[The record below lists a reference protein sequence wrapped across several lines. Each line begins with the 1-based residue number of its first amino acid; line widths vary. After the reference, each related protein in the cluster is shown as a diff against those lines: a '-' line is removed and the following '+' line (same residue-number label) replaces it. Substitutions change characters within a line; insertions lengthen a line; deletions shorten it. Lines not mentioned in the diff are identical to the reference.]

1 MDHDHDGLSG
11 ARLTLDAY
19 NATLLIAFIAIFVTI
34 CGDRMWSA
42 VRFVLHQLRAGA
54 ERRGADDEHLQL
66 LTVHSAM
73 PGIAWDAP
81 KLMWTTI
88 RQTGRRDTSKVCY
101 VAVLA
106 FLALSNFI
114 AWTAAGVLSAWVA
127 VSNGPLIYVSPGCGF
142 YTDPSDSV
150 SFAPAAGFQ
159 ARLLNSSR
167 IADEYVQTCYNTS
180 SSSNSLCQQFVQ
192 QDIKWTGKSNAT
204 CPFASGM
211 CLGGDNA
218 AFEMDSNMIDSHDT
232 LGLNAA
238 KENRVLYRRKSTC
251 APVVTREPYAE
262 LIPGRYPGEEYAL
275 YYYGNT
281 FSSLN
286 YTYQLSTYA
295 QRGPAG
301 YILRFIHYHFP
312 ASRPR
317 QLTLH
322 SPTSGMS
329 APGGFMPIPEIAR
342 SDAEVTLFFLVQNL
356 LAYTGPVDDLF
367 FAAHTQPTTYKLP
380 FSNDTYTLY
389 YNDKLVSVMGCIDQH
404 QICKP
409 GSGEGPN
416 CSALSSA
423 ENLWSEVAK
432 LELNQVQQDT
442 AYVIQLEILGGEM
455 LNSIA
460 GRGAVA
466 LKAQGTVFNNI
477 NVPLPDNQWTLEV
490 GGWFSI
496 ALARLQHAIV
506 EYSTGP
512 AHTDS
517 EKYQRD
523 TSSSLVRIYANTCN
537 RQKGRQL
544 SSSTNYL
551 TFNGVGLLI
560 ISVVGVIVL
569 LISPLL
575 ELIVG
580 FRRSGKWSQRHL
592 EWKLH
597 GEFQR
602 VASQSFQL
610 TSPRSGGS
618 GSEPSSLVGQGDT
631 NGRLAITPPHRQD
644 DQSLQLYAV
653 VGGGQE
659 PSHDPS
665 NLVPPQTID
674 HNRA

>member
-1 MDHDHDGLSG
+1 MSSAARVYEGFWMDHDHDRLSS

-34 CGDRMWSA
+34 CGHRMWSA

-81 KLMWTTI
+81 KLMWTTT
-88 RQTGRRDTSKVCY
+88 RQTGRRDASTVCY

-106 FLALSNFI
+106 FLALFNFV
-114 AWTAAGVLSAWVA
+114 AWTAAGVLSAWIA
-127 VSNGPLIYVSPGCGF
+127 VSNGPLIYVSPDCGF
-142 YTDPSDSV
+142 YADPSDSV
-150 SFAPAAGFQ
+150 SFTPAAGFQ
-159 ARLLNSSR
+159 ARKTES
-167 IADEYVQTCYNTS
+167 YT
-180 SSSNSLCQQFVQ
+180 
-192 QDIKWTGKSNAT
+192 
-204 CPFASGM
+204 
-211 CLGGDNA
+211 A
-218 AFEMDSNMIDSHDT
+218 A
-232 LGLNAA
+232 
-238 KENRVLYRRKSTC
+238 NRHAHS
-251 APVVTREPYAE
+251 VVTREPYAE

-275 YYYGNT
+275 YYYGDT

-286 YTYQLSTYA
+286 YTYQLST
-295 QRGPAG
+295 G
-301 YILRFIHYHFP
+301 I
-312 ASRPR
+312 
-317 QLTLH
+317 
-322 SPTSGMS
+322 S
-329 APGGFMPIPEIAR
+329 APGGFMPIPEITR

-356 LAYTGPVDDLF
+356 LAYTAPVDDVF
-367 FAAHTQPTTYKLP
+367 FAAHTQPTTYELSL
-380 FSNDTYTLY
+380 SNDTYTLY

-409 GSGEGPN
+409 GYGEGPN
-416 CSALSSA
+416 CSALSSV
-423 ENLWSEVAK
+423 ENLWSEVAT
-432 LELNQVQQDT
+432 LELNQVQHDT
-442 AYVIQLEILGGEM
+442 AYVIQWEILGGEM

-466 LKAQGTVFNNI
+466 LKAQGKVFNNI

-517 EKYQRD
+517 GKYQRY
-523 TSSSLVRIYANTCN
+523 TSSFLTRIYANTCN

-544 SSSTNYL
+544 SSSTSYL

-560 ISVVGVIVL
+560 ISVVGAIVL

-580 FRRSGKWSQRHL
+580 LRRSGKWSQRHL

-610 TSPRSGGS
+610 TSPRPGGS
-618 GSEPSSLVGQGDT
+618 GSEP
-631 NGRLAITPPHRQD
+631 
-644 DQSLQLYAV
+644 
-653 VGGGQE
+653 
-659 PSHDPS
+659 
-665 NLVPPQTID
+665 
-674 HNRA
+674 